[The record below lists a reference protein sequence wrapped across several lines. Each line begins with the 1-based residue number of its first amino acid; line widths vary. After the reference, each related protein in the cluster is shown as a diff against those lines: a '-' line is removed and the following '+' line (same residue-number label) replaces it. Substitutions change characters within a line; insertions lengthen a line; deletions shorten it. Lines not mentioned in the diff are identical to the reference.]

1 MPKEKFGAVFVNG
14 KMVDI
19 DEASLLEL
27 RNLSDDLRK
36 QESDV
41 RKKLGE
47 LLRK

>member
-14 KMVDI
+14 KMLDI

-36 QESDV
+36 QENDV

>member
-27 RNLSDDLRK
+27 RNLSDDLKK